1 MSTAAPTH
9 ADTSWQVTSP
19 TIASVTPV
27 VRPLSTKQ
35 HAARIFELPL
45 ECMHNKEFD
54 QPQAEQ
60 TILTSTSNLGT
71 TLNSHSPPS
80 GLPSYLAALY
90 ETPLLSRDQERQLF
104 RKYNYL
110 KYTAELLRRQ
120 LDLARPK
127 VSLMHRIERL
137 YNDAIEAKNQ
147 IIRANLRLVVSLA
160 KKRTISADHFFS
172 LISDG
177 NMSLFRAVEKFDYSL
192 GNKFSSYA
200 TGSIIRNFAGTI
212 HKNFQHQARFPTGHD
227 EVLAAKPD
235 LRGNHI
241 TAEAQ
246 QSVRAGHVSRIL
258 RYLDEREQLIITR
271 RFGLESGK
279 EPKTLEEVG
288 VELGVSRELIRRIQ
302 ARAMNKLRGAARHEG
317 IQLLT

>member
-9 ADTSWQVTSP
+9 AETSWQVTSP

-35 HAARIFELPL
+35 RAARIFELPL
-45 ECMHNKEFD
+45 ECMHSKEFD

-110 KYTAELLRRQ
+110 KYTADLLRRQ
-120 LDLARPK
+120 LDVARPK
-127 VSLMHRIERL
+127 VGLMNRIDGL
-137 YNDAIEAKNQ
+137 YNDAIQTKNQ
-147 IIRANLRLVVSLA
+147 IIRAHLRLVVFLA

-200 TGSIIRNFAGTI
+200 TWAIIRNFAGTI
-212 HKNFQHQARFPTGHD
+212 HKTFQHQARFPTGHD